1 MREDSRKK
9 DKPQQ
14 RQGREGN
21 KNPAFHRQ
29 ASIPEK
35 RKAQNKD
42 AGQQNKPP
50 GEGWKK
56 GGAEGREIPG
66 QNRLVPAF
74 FLQNIE
80 KAGIEGSERGS
91 EGDERERGQK
101 KDEIQLDQLPEAV
114 GQDRE
119 KTGEGARCTPFVSQD
134 DTSLR
139 FVL

>member
-1 MREDSRKK
+1 MEERR
-9 DKPQQ
+9 
-14 RQGREGN
+14 RGRPRN
-21 KNPAFHRQ
+21 T
-29 ASIPEK
+29 
-35 RKAQNKD
+35 
-42 AGQQNKPP
+42 
-50 GEGWKK
+50 
-56 GGAEGREIPG
+56 GAESARPG
-66 QNRLVPAF
+66 V